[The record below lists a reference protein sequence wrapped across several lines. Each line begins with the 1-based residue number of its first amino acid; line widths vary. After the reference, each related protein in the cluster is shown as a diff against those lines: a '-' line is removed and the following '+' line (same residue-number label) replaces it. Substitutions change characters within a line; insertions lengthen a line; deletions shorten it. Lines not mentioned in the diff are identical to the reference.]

1 MNAKQ
6 DQGQIPDYK
15 KRLGNLDFVTRSKDR
30 IYGDQA
36 ALRASLQLA
45 AENFQGYRAIFHEGK
60 SFARHR
66 SGLFSGTYASALEAK
81 IRKNFDDRDPVGA
94 DLESSEN
101 AKNETPNWTGTIR
114 GTKEEHFQR
123 VGGNESYQF
132 RAQGRLIRVS
142 EKERGYILNFPQDL
156 LEPWPHEQDI
166 WQEKE
171 IILSA
176 IRDMRMLTDEV
187 EKSKCNCPNKLNIS
201 MTHWVCSDQ
210 TQRPIHVR
218 ARKAPLRY
226 LPV

>member
-15 KRLGNLDFVTRSKDR
+15 KRLANLDFVSRSKDR

-36 ALRASLQLA
+36 ALRASLQLVT
-45 AENFQGYRAIFHEGK
+45 ENLEGYRAIINEGK

-81 IRKNFDDRDPVGA
+81 IRKNFDDRDPIEA
-94 DLESSEN
+94 DPESSAN
-101 AKNETPNWTGTIR
+101 PKNESPSWTGMIR
-114 GTKEEHFQR
+114 GIKEEHFQR

-132 RAQGRLIRVS
+132 RAQGRLIQVS
-142 EKERGYILNFPQDL
+142 GKERGYMLSFPQDL

-166 WQEKE
+166 WREKQS
-171 IILSA
+171 ILSG

-187 EKSKCNCPNKLNIS
+187 EKRKCNCPSKLNIS
-201 MTHWVCSDQ
+201 MTDWFCSGQ
-210 TQRPIHVR
+210 TQRRIHLR
-218 ARKAPLRY
+218 ARKAL
-226 LPV
+226 L